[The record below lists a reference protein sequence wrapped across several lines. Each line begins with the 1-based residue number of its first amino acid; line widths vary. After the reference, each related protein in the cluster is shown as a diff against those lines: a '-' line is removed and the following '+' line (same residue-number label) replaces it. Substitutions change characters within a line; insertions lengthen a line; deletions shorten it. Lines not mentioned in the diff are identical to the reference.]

1 MTSWKRSG
9 NAGLEKDGVS
19 LPEISGRSEAATG
32 GLPTR
37 ARAENAGV
45 ARMNPNG
52 RVGGAE
58 YGTSCIGEPQRV
70 SSVQISEKPLRNVPA
85 SVRGEADRSQ
95 SSKLDA
101 DSAPCNR
108 GTSVPQPSSRR
119 TAPPFFRGIGV
130 GSE

>member
-32 GLPTR
+32 GLATR

-45 ARMNPNG
+45 AQMNPNG

-70 SSVQISEKPLRNVPA
+70 SAVQISEKPLRNVPA
-85 SVRGEADRSQ
+85 TVRREAVRTPDPNWMRVRALQ
-95 SSKLDA
+95 PRKL
-101 DSAPCNR
+101 
-108 GTSVPQPSSRR
+108 VPSRPLG
-119 TAPPFFRGIGV
+119 ALLPPFGV
-130 GSE
+130 S